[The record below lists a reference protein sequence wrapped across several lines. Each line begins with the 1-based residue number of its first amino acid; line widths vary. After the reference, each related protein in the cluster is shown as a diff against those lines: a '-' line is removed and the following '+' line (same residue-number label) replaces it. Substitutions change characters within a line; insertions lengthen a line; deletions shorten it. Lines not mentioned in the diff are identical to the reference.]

1 VRNELKNGIAWNLYH
16 FLIKDDIEA
25 ARRRRGCVLY
35 IRWGSRR
42 RCQQR

>member
-1 VRNELKNGIAWNLYH
+1 MISRRQGGG
-16 FLIKDDIEA
+16 DEA
-25 ARRRRGCVLY
+25 YFY